1 MKLKGKHTE
10 VGVVSDYD
18 EESEEVEL
26 HALTGDTISI
36 DTDEETIE
44 DDYFGEE
51 LTQTTVI
58 RGNAE
63 ITVSFDETAE
73 FANVSNAN
81 IIDDDGE
88 YNFRNRGLEAVRIL
102 NYTDSDAEEP
112 IAAVDAVGVEAEF
125 GGIDF
130 EEDGNVAGEIVY
142 HVNDKLVLNPP
153 EVVGE

>member
-10 VGVVSDYD
+10 VGVVSDYGAT
-18 EESEEVEL
+18 EEEVEL

-36 DTDEETIE
+36 DTDEETID

-58 RGNAE
+58 RGDVE

-81 IIDDDGE
+81 IIDADGE
-88 YNFRNRGLEAVRIL
+88 YNFADRSLEAVRIL
-102 NYTDSDAEEP
+102 NYSDADAEEP
-112 IAAVDAVGVEAEF
+112 VAAVDAVGVEAEF
-125 GGIDF
+125 DGIDF